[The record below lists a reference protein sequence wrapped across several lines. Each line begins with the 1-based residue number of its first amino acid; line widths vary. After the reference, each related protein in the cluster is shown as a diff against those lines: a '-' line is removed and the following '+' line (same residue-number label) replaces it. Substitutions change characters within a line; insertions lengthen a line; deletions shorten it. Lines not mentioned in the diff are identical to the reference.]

1 MKLDAKL
8 LRYMSK
14 DDFRVL
20 TAVELGSKN
29 HDIVPIELI
38 CSIAGLRYGGV
49 RKMIN
54 TLLRN
59 KLVRHDGKKYD
70 GYRLTYAGYDYLALR
85 TLLLRGTISAVGRQ
99 IGIGKEADVYS
110 VQNSKG
116 EVLALKLHRL
126 GRTSF
131 RKVKEKRDYHQHRKN
146 ASWLYLSRLAATKEY
161 AFMKALHE
169 TGFPTPTPIDHNRH
183 AVLMTMADGYPMCQI
198 NDLGA
203 LEPAPIYNRLMQ
215 IILRLARYGL
225 IHCDFNE
232 FNLLLSNAGLITMID
247 FPQMISTSH
256 RQAQFYFERDVNS
269 IRKYFGSKF
278 SFVSSYPKWSD
289 VIRSM
294 EKTKTKAAASN
305 DIQNET
311 NKNNQNNEEEDLND
325 IDSGNLDKLVEASG
339 FSKRDQLDMDRLTLQ
354 QELDLARENK
364 ILENGV
370 QEGFGAGNGYEQSDE
385 ENQEILYSEQNSFQV
400 EDSGAK
406 TRKLYDAKV
415 AARAEEC
422 MFSLHYFRSTFCT

>member
-99 IGIGKEADVYS
+99 IGIGKEADV
-110 VQNSKG
+110 
-116 EVLALKLHRL
+116 
-126 GRTSF
+126 TSF

-289 VIRSM
+289 
-294 EKTKTKAAASN
+294 
-305 DIQNET
+305 NET

-422 MFSLHYFRSTFCT
+422 TFSLYYFRSTFCT